1 MKVAISLFG
10 ERVSPRFDYAEK
22 FLIVDIA
29 GDKITHREIVPSG
42 EPFPLT
48 RVSMLCNLGVGTL
61 ICGGIDRFSARQFEY
76 HGITI
81 YAWITGEAED
91 ALQGFLKGEL
101 QPGSM
106 MGLGGRC
113 KGRWRFKYGK
123 GHVSNYD
130 KLLNRN
136 EEVNNMPRR
145 DGTGPGGKGPGT
157 GRGLGPCGGGQKG
170 QSGQRGGQGGGR
182 GSGQGGKGAGR
193 KGGQSQ

>member
-1 MKVAISLFG
+1 MKIAISLFG

-29 GDKITHREIVPSG
+29 GDEIKHREIVPAG

-48 RVSMLCNLGVGTL
+48 YVSLLCNLGVETL
-61 ICGGIDRFSARQFEY
+61 ICGGIDRFSAQQLKL

-81 YAWITGEAED
+81 YAWVTGEAED

-101 QPGSM
+101 QPGAI
-106 MGLGGRC
+106 MGFGGRR
-113 KGRWRFKYGK
+113 KGRWRFRCGK

-130 KLLNRN
+130 NVLNKN
-136 EEVNNMPRR
+136 EEVIKMPRR

-170 QSGQRGGQGGGR
+170 QSGQRGGRGGGGGR
-182 GSGQGGKGAGR
+182 GQGGKGTGR
-193 KGGQSQ
+193 RGAQSQ